1 MCPWSKASDCVK
13 ACAENSNREMDVETL
28 KTAGGYFVAAFY
40 TTIGIGTIIDPI
52 TRSWYF
58 GVPARPEDRG
68 MLAILGAMAAR
79 DLALGINTGLFMF
92 KGERK
97 NVGRITLIALI
108 IPVID
113 AWAAWTYN
121 GRMEE
126 VWPHLIGA
134 SIIGSLGLWLRT

>member
-1 MCPWSKASDCVK
+1 
-13 ACAENSNREMDVETL
+13 MDVETL
-28 KTAGGYFVAAFY
+28 KTAGGYFVATFY

-58 GVPARPEDRG
+58 GVTARPEDRG
-68 MLAILGAMAAR
+68 MLALLGAMAAR
-79 DLALGINTGLFMF
+79 DLALGINTGLFML

-97 NVGRITLIALI
+97 IVGRITLVALI

-134 SIIGSLGLWLRT
+134 CIIGSLGLWLRT